1 MAARLTDVLR
11 SDRAVVLIAIQPDAE
26 TFVMPTPADYLQLR
40 NPVLEPLAHGT
51 IELNEVC
58 QRLGSKLKG
67 LTGQYVKFSCEA
79 VFRGAVPGTLKPNV
93 AAALRC
99 CGLAENVDEAGAKS
113 IYSPID
119 GGFESASMIVNMD
132 GNKHALFGVKGK
144 VSAEWPT
151 NDYPRFK
158 FEFLGLYVDPVYE
171 AMPQT
176 PCFAP
181 PKPLPVSHAN
191 TEWELHGITT
201 ALYSLS
207 VDIATN
213 PELRDVPGQYEIE
226 INTRSVSG
234 SLEFAASRVDKKNW
248 FQTVRDSETGVFR
261 VKHGNTSGNIIEC
274 VASNVQLL
282 EPKYGDQ
289 NKRRS
294 NSFNMNIMPS
304 PVQGEHEI
312 AFIFN

>member
-1 MAARLTDVLR
+1 MPVA
-11 SDRAVVLIAIQPDAE
+11 SD
-26 TFVMPTPADYLQLR
+26 FLQVR
-40 NPVLEPLAHGT
+40 NPSLEPLAHGT
-51 IELNEVC
+51 VELNEVC
-58 QRLGSKLKG
+58 QRMGSKLKG
-67 LTGQYVKFSCEA
+67 LVGQYVKFSCEV

-93 AAALRC
+93 GNAFRC
-99 CGLAENVDEAGAKS
+99 CGLSENEDVAGAKC
-113 IYSPID
+113 IYFPID
-119 GGFESASMIVNMD
+119 EGFESASMIVNMD

-144 VSAEWPT
+144 VSAEWPN

-158 FEFLGLYVDPVYE
+158 FEFSGLYVDPVYE
-171 AMPQT
+171 AMPVT

-181 PKPLPVSHAN
+181 PKPLTTSYAN
-191 TEWELHGITT
+191 TTWELHGITT
-201 ALYSLS
+201 ALYSAS

-213 PELRDVPGQYEIE
+213 PELRDIPGQYEIE
-226 INTRSVSG
+226 INSRAVSG
-234 SLEFAASRVDKKNW
+234 AVELAASRVSEKNW
-248 FQTVRDSETGVFR
+248 FQTVRESQTGVFKVR
-261 VKHGNTSGNIIEC
+261 HGTTPGNIVEC

-312 AFIFN
+312 AFIFE